1 MAVQS
6 LLSVLA
12 FVANADAAQLVDLL
26 SRADGGTGDGS
37 SALQV
42 AMTKWT
48 ERHMEIRTP
57 YDIKMSISA
66 LGALLACPHPAVD
79 AVVVKGRRVDTATG
93 IRTRASKQVE
103 QWSQVPLRV
112 KLVMLL
118 ADSYIEASTQGG
130 GEGGAG
136 EWGGAG
142 DEEDL
147 DEYDEEEESDEEE
160 SEEGLWDGKFMKIN
174 MYRGWGVIYFRDKLV
189 FDSVLGL
196 GNLQFGYYFFLV
208 SKHNLAN

>member
-12 FVANADAAQLVDLL
+12 FIANSDATHLVDLL
-26 SRADGGTGDGS
+26 SRANGGTGDGP

-42 AMTKWT
+42 ALAKWT

-66 LGALLACPHPAVD
+66 LGALLSCPHPALD
-79 AVVVKGRRVDTATG
+79 AVIVKGRRLDTGMG
-93 IRTRASKQVE
+93 IRTRASRQVE

-118 ADSYIEASTQGG
+118 ADSYIEATTQ
-130 GEGGAG
+130 GEGGG
-136 EWGGAG
+136 EWGGTA
-142 DEEDL
+142 DFQEDRE
-147 DEYDEEEESDEEE
+147 EYDDDDEDDDSDYEG
-160 SEEGLWDGKFMKIN
+160 SEQGMWDGKLIKE
-174 MYRGWGVIYFRDKLV
+174 RSIY
-189 FDSVLGL
+189 LGIIL
-196 GNLQFGYYFFLV
+196 RKYSITIAEFWRE
-208 SKHNLAN
+208 SIC

>member
-12 FVANADAAQLVDLL
+12 FIANSDATHLVDLL
-26 SRADGGTGDGS
+26 SRANGGTGDGA

-42 AMTKWT
+42 ALAKWT

-66 LGALLACPHPAVD
+66 LGALLSCPHPALD
-79 AVVVKGRRVDTATG
+79 AVIVKGRRLDTGTG
-93 IRTRASKQVE
+93 IRTRASRQVE

-118 ADSYIEASTQGG
+118 ADSYIEATTQ
-130 GEGGAG
+130 GEGGGGGG
-136 EWGGAG
+136 EWGGSA
-142 DEEDL
+142 DFDDDL
-147 DEYDEEEESDEEE
+147 AEYDDDDDDDSDYEG
-160 SEEGLWDGKFMKIN
+160 SEEGMWDGKLIKE
-174 MYRGWGVIYFRDKLV
+174 RSIYLGFILRK
-189 FDSVLGL
+189 DSITIAE
-196 GNLQFGYYFFLV
+196 FWRE
-208 SKHNLAN
+208 SIC